1 MQAAAQPFEDLDPP
15 LKPQLLKPRP
25 SRRQHCVFRYTLYSD
40 PAEGSTAGLLA
51 GSLVGGC
58 GCALAKDLPP
68 RKYLS
73 LCSFLSFRLAS

>member
-40 PAEGSTAGLLA
+40 P
-51 GSLVGGC
+51 
-58 GCALAKDLPP
+58 
-68 RKYLS
+68 LS
-73 LCSFLSFRLAS
+73 